1 MTVIA
6 PSRKHRHGT
15 GFEVHISLTMPSHG
29 NIVIN
34 HAPSDNARHA
44 HAEEAIKDAFA
55 SVRRQIDALPKEHYY
70 R

>member
-1 MTVIA
+1 
-6 PSRKHRHGT
+6 
-15 GFEVHISLTMPSHG
+15 MPSHG

-55 SVRRQIDALPKEHYY
+55 SVRRQIDTLPKEHYY